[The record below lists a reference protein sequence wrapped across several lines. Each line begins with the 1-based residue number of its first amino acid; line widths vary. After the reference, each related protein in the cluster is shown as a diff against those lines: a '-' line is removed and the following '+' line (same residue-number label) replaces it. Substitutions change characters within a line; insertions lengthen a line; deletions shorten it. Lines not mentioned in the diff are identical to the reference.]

1 MARKSD
7 GSVYIDTLVDTSGF
21 DKGVKSIKNQ
31 MGGLGSAVSKLGGI
45 IAAAFAVKQLVQFG
59 KSAIQ
64 LGSDLQEVQNVV
76 DVTFSS
82 MSDKV
87 NEFAKGAAEAAGL
100 SETMA
105 KRYMG
110 TFGAMAKAFGFA
122 ESESF
127 NMSAALTQLAGD
139 VASFYNLTQ
148 DEAYTKLKS
157 VFTGETETLKDLGV
171 VMTQSA
177 LDSYA
182 MAKGI
187 GKTTKQM
194 SEQEKVA
201 LRYSFVMDQLSA
213 AQGDFARTSDSWA
226 NQTRILSLNFDS
238 FKANIGQA
246 LITIFTPF
254 LQVINQIVAKM
265 TELSAKF
272 LTFVQFITGRGSS
285 GGGSPGAVLGDI
297 ASGYDDV
304 TDATKQ
310 AAKAQKNYTNGLDE
324 LNILSNDAG
333 KTSAGAGAI
342 EPMIP
347 EETVV
352 ESTILKDTLDSL
364 EELEERFPKLTSFLK
379 DSFENIK
386 EIIRD
391 FSVGDFYEAG
401 KDISSLVSGIYDF
414 FSDAVDNVD
423 WQGIG
428 NKIGG
433 FLAGVDWLG
442 IIQSALEL
450 KINIWEAIA
459 ELWFGAFEEAPFET
473 MFLTAFG
480 LLNFTPVGKV
490 ISEKL
495 FSALLTT
502 ITTGG
507 FLAKIAEAFKLAIG
521 GAVTLSGAFTS
532 VFGTVGATVAGILG
546 VVGGAVTA
554 VTSFIKMLQN
564 GFSWFNEV
572 IMLVGIGL
580 TALGAIILGAPA
592 VVTGVIA
599 GIVAA
604 LATLVVVVKDN
615 WEKIT
620 ETINKFLTF
629 FKNEVW
635 ENGIKKVFNQIAS
648 FITDVFVEKWKN
660 AWLGVQ
666 DVLKGIINNMITVI
680 ERFVNNAISLINGL
694 ISGVNDITGS
704 LGISAIPLIP
714 KFNIP
719 KLATGAVIPPNA
731 PFLAML
737 GDQKSG
743 NNIEAPEDLI
753 RKIVREETGL
763 NAEVIALLT
772 EIVRNTRETADKD
785 FGVSIDSRELVS
797 AYDERKARNGYAF

>member
-7 GSVYIDTLVDTSGF
+7 GSVYIDTLVDTRGF

-105 KRYMG
+105 KRYIG

-226 NQTRILSLNFDS
+226 NQTRILSLNFDT

-246 LITIFTPF
+246 LINIFTPF
-254 LQVINQIVAKM
+254 LKVINQIVSKM
-265 TELSAKF
+265 AQLSSY
-272 LTFVQFITGRGSS
+272 FVAFSEMLVGKSTSG
-285 GGGSPGAVLGDI
+285 GGGSPGSVLEDMAG
-297 ASGYDDV
+297 GYDDV
-304 TDATKQ
+304 ASSAQK
-310 AAKAQKNYTNGLDE
+310 AEKAQNKYLSGLDE
-324 LNILSNDAG
+324 IRTFTSKDTSGEGSTGVSSGVDITGFDNTTNILKQEIKNTADLIA
-333 KTSAGAGAI
+333 
-342 EPMIP
+342 
-347 EETVV
+347 
-352 ESTILKDTLDSL
+352 
-364 EELEERFPKLTSFLK
+364 ELEEKFPKLTTFLK

-401 KDISSLVSGIYDF
+401 KDISSLVSGIYEF
-414 FSDAVDNVD
+414 FSDAVDSVD

-428 NKIGG
+428 NKIGD
-433 FLAGVDWLG
+433 FLAGVDWFG
-442 IIQSALEL
+442 IIKSALEL
-450 KINIWEAIA
+450 KFNIWEAIA
-459 ELWFGAFEEAPFET
+459 ELWFGAFEKAPFET
-473 MFLTAFG
+473 ILLSAFG
-480 LLNFTPVGKV
+480 VLNFTPIGKLLSTKLLSAFLAA
-490 ISEKL
+490 IS
-495 FSALLTT
+495 A
-502 ITTGG
+502 GG
-507 FLAKIAEAFKLAIG
+507 FAAKIAEAFKLAIG
-521 GAVTLSGAFTS
+521 GAVTLSEAFTA
-532 VFGTVGATVAGILG
+532 VFGTVGATVSGILG

-660 AWLGVQ
+660 AWVGVQ
-666 DVLKGIINNMITVI
+666 DVLKGIINNMIKVI

-753 RKIVREETGL
+753 RKIVREETGGKDISGNVTIPVYFDGNKL
-763 NAEVIALLT
+763 FEIMIAKAKLFQAST
-772 EIVRNTRETADKD
+772 GINT
-785 FGVSIDSRELVS
+785 FVEL
-797 AYDERKARNGYAF
+797 